1 MPTMKN
7 SLFWV
12 FIFTIIFICI
22 VFSWA
27 VNKDRSNIAE
37 RKRKA
42 EEEKKK
48 ADLLSQLARSQR
60 IEDAEVQMCWEILM
74 QHTNCLI
81 DDKVSEIL
89 SGKNIQLAEEL
100 FIDLGNEDE
109 ERSSRRCGVFFL
121 DEKRYC
127 DSDKM
132 GMELEKLRDS
142 YHTALKQVNA

>member
-1 MPTMKN
+1 MMIK
-7 SLFWV
+7 S
-12 FIFTIIFICI
+12 
-22 VFSWA
+22 A
-27 VNKDRSNIAE
+27 A
-37 RKRKA
+37 RKFGKRLSRLA
-42 EEEKKK
+42 Q
-48 ADLLSQLARSQR
+48 SQL

-74 QHTNCLI
+74 QHTNCLD

-109 ERSSRRCGVFFL
+109 ERQSRRCGVFFV

-127 DSDKM
+127 DSDYM
-132 GMELEKLRDS
+132 EMELEKLRDS